1 MKISKRVCTVV
12 IVLYSLQ
19 ANAEW
24 DQQSCAE
31 AKDWAKLAAIQYTT
45 GESKQYAMGYARELY
60 RKTGSQNFNEDGAA
74 MTVDITWRYLV
85 NDGTPPSPPPPEML
99 RSNPNILNDFYE
111 DTQEAFYEWCISN

>member
-1 MKISKRVCTVV
+1 MKLSKRVCTVV

-24 DQQSCAE
+24 DQQSCTE

-85 NDGTPPSPPPPEML
+85 NDGTPPSPPPP
-99 RSNPNILNDFYE
+99 S
-111 DTQEAFYEWCISN
+111 A